1 MTAISASVGRGGRN
15 LPSDVGTVQTL
26 LNRHTATL
34 GIAPLQID
42 NSAGPKT
49 IAAIEAFQQRVVKLS
64 QPDGRV
70 DVGGRTFAAL
80 AAATPGNGSAST
92 NLSGAAWWHANQARF
107 PTSHSI
113 NDLASPF
120 RENVQSFFNA
130 LIAAGATVQ
139 IGSTRRNE
147 KRAYLMHYSW
157 DIAKG
162 LIDPAQVP
170 AKAGVDIRWDHGQLA
185 QSKMAAQAM
194 MDLFD
199 LAHRPSLTSLH
210 ISGLAIDMDI
220 TWSGTLEV
228 KKKNGD
234 SVAISAPR
242 DGASNTT
249 LHGIGA
255 TYGVKKLASDPPHW
269 SSTGH

>member
-1 MTAISASVGRGGRN
+1 MAGISASVGRGGRN
-15 LPSDVGTVQTL
+15 IPSDVGTVQTL
-26 LNRHTATL
+26 LNRHTAAL
-34 GIAPLQID
+34 GLAALKVD

-49 IAAIEAFQQRVVKLS
+49 IEAIEAFQRQVVKLS

-80 AAATPGNGSAST
+80 AAASPGNGNGSA
-92 NLSGAAWWHANQARF
+92 NLSGAIWWHANQARF
-107 PTSHSI
+107 PNSHSI

-120 RENVQSFFNA
+120 RENVQSFVNA
-130 LIAAGATVQ
+130 LTAGGASVS
-139 IGSTRRNE
+139 IGSTLRNK

-170 AKAGVDIRWDHGQLA
+170 VEPGVDITWNHGQLA
-185 QSKMAAQAM
+185 ASKAAAQAM

-220 TWSGTLEV
+220 TWSGTLNV
-228 KKKNGD
+228 RNKNGN
-234 SVAISAPR
+234 SVAIGSPR
-242 DGASNTT
+242 DGASNTA
-249 LHGIGA
+249 LHSIGA